1 MVIHRPIGPRPGP
14 VAKVVRPA
22 VQDPVQ
28 PVSHLR
34 PRARVAWDQDV
45 THLLSKPRHTLVGRA
60 SAQIP
65 PAILPSAVGPKGV
78 PQKVKTLRASFL
90 ELGLRVVQGQS
101 QAGHRLPR
109 PVSRLFGMLPRE
121 DHKVVRVVD
130 DLRLKDLSPFG
141 DPPILQE
148 PIQVQVSK
156 QWTYDPTLWSSAGLD
171 RRYAGL
177 PIASVPGAGWCP
189 RKPRHTT
196 HHQHL
201 PEKVTIV
208 RVRHPFEGRSLNVLG
223 VTHRKGQLHLVLI
236 LPDGSKSL
244 IPAVWTDL
252 ALPIQLGSPPRTPTL
267 GSLED
272 LLHAR
277 AVVDALLGRLA
288 PATRED
294 GNCPAKKESALAR
307 KKSKPLRS
315 SARRNRR
322 LGNRARGTP
331 SSRHPDPGAAD
342 RPGCSTKPREGEEP

>member
-1 MVIHRPIGPRPGP
+1 MTSIPN
-14 VAKVVRPA
+14 A
-22 VQDPVQ
+22 
-28 PVSHLR
+28 
-34 PRARVAWDQDV
+34 RAI
-45 THLLSKPRHTLVGRA
+45 RA
-60 SAQIP
+60 SCVP
-65 PAILPSAVGPKGV
+65 TLPSPSTQNLAKTANRGVEEQVGLGRTTAVVECQCGTPGGY
-78 PQKVKTLRASFL
+78 RAESN
-90 ELGLRVVQGQS
+90 R
-101 QAGHRLPR
+101 
-109 PVSRLFGMLPRE
+109 
-121 DHKVVRVVD
+121 
-130 DLRLKDLSPFG
+130 
-141 DPPILQE
+141 
-148 PIQVQVSK
+148 
-156 QWTYDPTLWSSAGLD
+156 
-171 RRYAGL
+171 
-177 PIASVPGAGWCP
+177 

-208 RVRHPFEGRSLNVLG
+208 RVQHPFEGRSLNVLG
-223 VTHRKGQLHLVLI
+223 VTHRKGRLHLVLI

-252 ALPIQLGSPPRTPTL
+252 ALPIQLGSPPSTPTL

-307 KKSKPLRS
+307 KKPKPVGS

-331 SSRHPDPGAAD
+331 SSSHPDPGAAD
-342 RPGCSTKPREGEEP
+342 RPGCSTKPRFCQKFYENSDNGK